1 MTKKSY
7 VITDFD
13 SFATDIRKAVADAL
27 VHSKFPDGE
36 NTTIDLDSY
45 MTIYQ
50 VKEII
55 RNNALEVTDD
65 DCPVVDLK
73 GMDNAWTQIDT
84 GLYNATLSK
93 LAASGHIECGWDDE
107 TNNMAFWPKEKK
119 EEK

>member
-7 VITDFD
+7 VITHFD
-13 SFATDIRKAVADAL
+13 SFAIDIRKAVADAL
-27 VHSKFPDGE
+27 VHSKFPDSE

-65 DCPVVDLK
+65 DCPIVDLK
-73 GMDNAWTQIDT
+73 CMDNAWTQIDV

-93 LAASGHIECGWDDE
+93 LAASGDIECGWDDK
-107 TNNMAFWPKEKK
+107 TNNMTFWPKEKK

>member
-7 VITDFD
+7 VITHFD
-13 SFATDIRKAVADAL
+13 SFAIDIRKAVADAL
-27 VHSKFPDGE
+27 VHSKFPDSE

-45 MTIYQ
+45 MTIHQ

-55 RNNALEVTDD
+55 RNNSLEIADND
-65 DCPVVDLK
+65 LPIVDLK
-73 GMDNAWTQIDT
+73 GMDNAWTQIDI
-84 GLYNATLSK
+84 GLYNATLCK

>member
-7 VITDFD
+7 VITHFD
-13 SFATDIRKAVADAL
+13 SFAINLRKAVADAL
-27 VHSKFPDGE
+27 VHGKFPDHE
-36 NTTIDLDSY
+36 NTTTDLDSY
-45 MTIYQ
+45 ITIHQ

-65 DCPVVDLK
+65 DYPVVDLK
-73 GMDNAWTQIDT
+73 GMDNAWTQIDIA
-84 GLYNATLSK
+84 LYNATLSK

-119 EEK
+119 AEE

>member
-7 VITDFD
+7 VINNFNG
-13 SFATDIRKAVADAL
+13 FAIDIRKAVADAL
-27 VHSKFPDGE
+27 VHSKFPDHE
-36 NTTIDLDSY
+36 NTTINLDSY
-45 MTIYQ
+45 MTIHQ

-65 DCPVVDLK
+65 DRPIVDLK
-73 GMDNAWTQIDT
+73 GMDNAWTQIDV